1 MAQRALHAQI
11 TWFKASRRARHKG
24 DLERADLPN
33 CLLPAGQAWH
43 ERVVVELMNPLGHAF
58 WMHGSR
64 EFSHVFG
71 SHCVHA
77 RDSVAEAYEFGGQG
91 EQHEIAHGGADL
103 K

>member
-1 MAQRALHAQI
+1 
-11 TWFKASRRARHKG
+11 
-24 DLERADLPN
+24 
-33 CLLPAGQAWH
+33 
-43 ERVVVELMNPLGHAF
+43 
-58 WMHGSR
+58 MHGSR

>member
-1 MAQRALHAQI
+1 
-11 TWFKASRRARHKG
+11 
-24 DLERADLPN
+24 
-33 CLLPAGQAWH
+33 
-43 ERVVVELMNPLGHAF
+43 
-58 WMHGSR
+58 MHGSR
-64 EFSHVFG
+64 ELSHVFG